1 MSRNTIQT
9 PREYIIR
16 NMVPS
21 PIDNVL
27 LLTQDIMERANT
39 SWWRGR
45 AQPSSVLV
53 NFLSN
58 DHSQNTE
65 SRAHILFTIGSYIK
79 IYVRLST
86 KLVYLW
92 FIFQILVCFVF
103 RKNKFSN
110 QSSSQYMIDKNII
123 RLRCEVFKN
132 KYNRKTKKVYTHLEN
147 PIKTGIV
154 SPTIPLLTW

>member
-21 PIDNVL
+21 PIDNVS

-39 SWWRGR
+39 SWCRGR
-45 AQPSSVLV
+45 ARLWSVLV

-58 DHSQNTE
+58 DHFQNRET
-65 SRAHILFTIGSYIK
+65 SSAHILFTIGSYIK

-92 FIFQILVCFVF
+92 FIFQIYYFVLF
-103 RKNKFSN
+103 LKRTKVNNSRKHFNYHSKFF
-110 QSSSQYMIDKNII
+110 I
-123 RLRCEVFKN
+123 
-132 KYNRKTKKVYTHLEN
+132 KKVL
-147 PIKTGIV
+147 
-154 SPTIPLLTW
+154 PLKKMSEFHSHHRPPSDDLM

>member
-39 SWWRGR
+39 SWCTGR
-45 AQPSSVLV
+45 DRLWSVLV

-58 DHSQNTE
+58 DHLQNTE
-65 SRAHILFTIGSYIK
+65 TRAHILFTIGSYIK

-103 RKNKFSN
+103 TKITFQIKVALSM
-110 QSSSQYMIDKNII
+110 MINYNTI
-123 RLRCEVFKN
+123 RLRCEVFKIN
-132 KYNRKTKKVYTHLEN
+132 IIGRQRRFTHILK
-147 PIKTGIV
+147 IQ
-154 SPTIPLLTW
+154 

>member
-45 AQPSSVLV
+45 VRLWSVLV

-58 DHSQNTE
+58 DHFQNTE
-65 SRAHILFTIGSYIK
+65 TRAHILFTIGSYIK

-103 RKNKFSN
+103 TKITFQIKVALSIWWIRIPSVFAMKFLKIN
-110 QSSSQYMIDKNII
+110 MK
-123 RLRCEVFKN
+123 
-132 KYNRKTKKVYTHLEN
+132 
-147 PIKTGIV
+147 
-154 SPTIPLLTW
+154 